1 MQDTTASQA
10 IPGGGSRLATIGV
23 YVPALLAW
31 GEAAPGVPVR
41 VCGSPYAYLALLNT
55 GRKSMARSI
64 FASFEYSD
72 ALRVQQV
79 LKMGSHARYIC
90 M

>member
-1 MQDTTASQA
+1 
-10 IPGGGSRLATIGV
+10 
-23 YVPALLAW
+23 
-31 GEAAPGVPVR
+31 
-41 VCGSPYAYLALLNT
+41 
-55 GRKSMARSI
+55 MARSI